1 MSSNQNIGM
10 FDNNFNIFNDVY
22 FLPKLK
28 YVDYGIIFVI
38 IFVILYLV
46 LQYNYIYSNW
56 EKLKCNHI
64 FWSPLYFKNSK
75 QTFEQCNTGKIDSI
89 IDNELGSITK
99 NIKHLKAEYKKAED
113 TLETKKDP
121 AVLEKEVKLPL
132 NNILNSLNN
141 NVTRISESINTIVK
155 SIIVSSK
162 INEKLGTNE
171 GQFLDIVKNSNLA
184 SFS

>member
-1 MSSNQNIGM
+1 M
-10 FDNNFNIFNDVY
+10 V
-22 FLPKLK
+22 
-28 YVDYGIIFVI
+28 
-38 IFVILYLV
+38 
-46 LQYNYIYSNW
+46 
-56 EKLKCNHI
+56 
-64 FWSPLYFKNSK
+64 
-75 QTFEQCNTGKIDSI
+75 
-89 IDNELGSITK
+89 
-99 NIKHLKAEYKKAED
+99 
-113 TLETKKDP
+113 
-121 AVLEKEVKLPL
+121 